1 MLEDDIRSDYIPGK
15 MGHGAASLG
24 RKYGLDDRAIMRV
37 VNGGTVTVKR
47 GGTRGEQVFNW
58 TDDAIATLTRLW
70 NEDIPAS
77 AIGRE
82 MGITKSSV
90 LGKVHRLKLS
100 ARNPQECAI
109 QSRKP
114 SPRKPRPARKISIAA
129 EFLPNQRV
137 PEFKT
142 EPLDLRGSKAWEP
155 LEWSFPKTLLEVK
168 EHQCRWPVNTEGPFS
183 VCGLPTARNRYCEH
197 HASLAYR
204 TPTQA

>member
-37 VNGGTVTVKR
+37 VNGGTVAVKR

-114 SPRKPRPARKISIAA
+114 SPSKPKPVRKISITA

-155 LEWSFPKTLLEVK
+155 LPGHIPLTLMELGPRS
-168 EHQCRWPVNTEGPFS
+168 CRWPCNGGF
-183 VCGLPTARNRYCEH
+183 CGCETTKGSWCDEHRKIGFRNVEV
-197 HASLAYR
+197 SE
-204 TPTQA
+204 